1 MFTLTKTSDQLVIQ
15 QRMHWLFRAFLLAL
29 ALFPLLAPYE
39 LLIKI
44 KWQDIFNLP
53 FLFVALICAGA
64 LVVSAFLVWAG
75 IAGLNTE
82 LRFDRTRGSFT
93 HSISAPVLSMR
104 TQRYPLSAI
113 HNVDIQIHEWSE
125 GEPSYALRIT
135 LHDGKTIATGSVN
148 SRTEIEQAV
157 EQVQAFLNIPTGSY
171 YT

>member
-1 MFTLTKTSDQLVIQ
+1 MLNISITDTQLAIQ
-15 QRMHWLFRAFLLAL
+15 QRMHWLFRAFLLLL

-53 FLFVALICAGA
+53 FLFVAIICAGA
-64 LVVSAFLVWAG
+64 LAVSAFLVWAG

-82 LRFDRTRGSFT
+82 LRFDRASGSFT

-104 TQRYPLSAI
+104 TQRYPLAAI
-113 HNVDIQIHEWSE
+113 QNVDIQTYEWSE

-135 LHDGKTIATGSVN
+135 LSDGKTIATGSIN
-148 SRTEIEQAV
+148 SRSEIEQAV
-157 EQVQAFLNIPTGSY
+157 GQVQAFLNAK
-171 YT
+171 